1 MRYLAITVR
10 EVRYLEWKHR
20 YLNITSYYLFDGE
33 KSARS
38 DVNIGKRVSKFDTP
52 DKGVGGDS
60 SRVEE
65 R

>member
-1 MRYLAITVR
+1 M
-10 EVRYLEWKHR
+10 EWKHR

-52 DKGVGGDS
+52 DKGAGGDS

-65 R
+65 K

>member
-1 MRYLAITVR
+1 M
-10 EVRYLEWKHR
+10 EWKHR
-20 YLNITSYYLFDGE
+20 YLNIASYYLFDGE
-33 KSARS
+33 KSVRS
-38 DVNIGKRVSKFDTP
+38 DVNINIGKRVSKFDTP